1 MPLNYTQQ
9 INALLRLSLGQAEL
23 AVDLGVTRA
32 TLNRWLN
39 AGVKPH
45 KSHLERINKLYR
57 ERVQYSSL
65 DTKDL
70 KRFIADAK
78 RLTNKKLW
86 KQIAA
91 NKKLQDELILQHT
104 YNSTTIEGTTFTK
117 HQSSAVI
124 FDKANIANKTLV
136 EHLEVTNHAALS
148 RDIFEQNADD
158 LKITEELIRDLH
170 SRLMQGIRDDAGSYS
185 RYHRA
190 IRGLD
195 IQLCHPDDIE
205 EEMRSL
211 LRDWNKTTTKTI
223 ADIAKF
229 HADFELIHPFGDGNG
244 RIGRLL
250 MVIQCLSLGYPPV
263 IIEYKRKADYYAVL
277 EYAQTKSEL
286 PLIEFLV
293 DEMQETA
300 EILAKYC

>member
-1 MPLNYTQQ
+1 VPLSYTRQ
-9 INALLRLSLGQAEL
+9 INALLKLSLGQAEL
-23 AVDLGVTRA
+23 AADLGVTRA

-39 AGVKPH
+39 AGVEPH

-65 DTKDL
+65 GANDL

-91 NKKLQDELILQHT
+91 NEKLQDELILQHT

-117 HQSSAVI
+117 HQASAVI
-124 FDKANIANKTLV
+124 FDKANITNKTLI
-136 EHLEVTNHAALS
+136 EHLEVINHAALS
-148 RDIFEQNADD
+148 RDIFEQDID
-158 LKITEELIRDLH
+158 SLKITEELILDLH
-170 SRLMQGIRDDAGSYS
+170 SRLMQGISDDAGSYS
-185 RYHRA
+185 RHHRA

-195 IQLCHPDDIE
+195 IQLCHSDDIE
-205 EEMRSL
+205 DEMRSL
-211 LRDWNKTTTKTI
+211 LSDWNKPRTKTI

-244 RIGRLL
+244 RIGRML
-250 MVIQCLSLGYPPV
+250 MVMQCLVLGYPPV
-263 IIEYKRKADYYAVL
+263 IVEYKRKADYYAVL
-277 EYAQTKSEL
+277 EYAQTESEL

-293 DEMQETA
+293 EEMQETA
-300 EILAKYC
+300 LVVAKYI